1 MQRASPRG
9 GERGCT
15 LIRPLRQQ
23 HRRMVIV
30 LGVILPLAFTVGI
43 AARKSVPGMAS
54 LPKQLVAS
62 PQDFAVKEWERAD
75 LFTKTPMQVRLL
87 RESAG
92 AGRFAVEFSAAKD
105 FVKPDLIVYWV
116 AGISNITDTLPDN
129 ARLLGAFSSSL
140 PLSLSPDARSGSGL
154 LVLYS
159 LADQEI
165 VEVSKPFTLQKP

>member
-1 MQRASPRG
+1 M
-9 GERGCT
+9 
-15 LIRPLRQQ
+15 IRPLRQR

-30 LGVILPLAFTVGI
+30 LGILLPVAFAVGI
-43 AARKSVPGMAS
+43 AARKPVPGMIS
-54 LPKQLVAS
+54 LPKELVAS
-62 PQDFAVKEWERAD
+62 PRTFAVTEWERAD

-92 AGRFAVEFSAAKD
+92 TGRFAVEFSAAKD

-116 AGISNITDTLPDN
+116 AGNPNLTDTLPDS
-129 ARLLGAFSSSL
+129 ARLLGAFNSSVAL
-140 PLSLSPDARSGSGL
+140 PLSPDAGSSSGV

-165 VEVSKPFTLQKP
+165 VEVSKLFALQKP